1 MKKRSVYTIGK
12 RIATQAAA
20 ALCLAGCLSGCLG
33 NVLRAEEGSGYYDEA
48 GYWFEDTG
56 SYSSSSVDYSPENA
70 GFENTGSSAAATEG
84 TAQDFAAASA
94 ADGDMQDS
102 AMTGTYSV
110 EEGWSVDV
118 DASTDEETVYKKDD
132 CVGVEN
138 NSTITCS
145 YMDTNYS
152 VMEYEQLR
160 DMLTN
165 NLLYSNVNAQIST
178 SAIYTQEK
186 DYLYIVIV
194 DDSALEYKDVYH
206 YVVGDYR
213 CFCVEVREYR
223 AEADQDVA
231 DGVKTPH
238 EVGQKTAEE
247 FTWGVA

>member
-12 RIATQAAA
+12 RIAAQAIA
-20 ALCLAGCLSGCLG
+20 ALCLAGCMGS
-33 NVLRAEEGSGYYDEA
+33 VLQAEEGSGYYDEA

-56 SYSSSSVDYSPENA
+56 SYSSTSDDYSQESA
-70 GFENTGSSAAATEG
+70 GTGSADALAAL
-84 TAQDFAAASA
+84 
-94 ADGDMQDS
+94 ADGAMQDS
-102 AMTGTYSV
+102 ALTGIYSV
-110 EEGWSVDV
+110 EEGWSVDA

-138 NSTITCS
+138 TSTITCS

-152 VMEYEQLR
+152 VLEYEQLR

-231 DGVKTPH
+231 DDVKTPH

>member
-1 MKKRSVYTIGK
+1 MKRSVYTIGK
-12 RIATQAAA
+12 RMTARAAV
-20 ALCLAGCLSGCLG
+20 ALSMAVCLSAGMG
-33 NVLRAEEGSGYYDEA
+33 GVLQAEEGSGYYDEA

-56 SYSSSSVDYSPENA
+56 SYSSASDDYSHESA
-70 GFENTGSSAAATEG
+70 RTGSADALAAL
-84 TAQDFAAASA
+84 
-94 ADGDMQDS
+94 ADGAMQDP
-102 AMTGTYSV
+102 ALTGTYSV
-110 EEGWSVDV
+110 EEGWSVDA

-138 NSTITCS
+138 TSTITCS

-152 VMEYEQLR
+152 VLEYEQLR

-247 FTWGVA
+247 FTWGAA

>member
-1 MKKRSVYTIGK
+1 MVMKRPILTIRK
-12 RIATQAAA
+12 ISAAQAAA
-20 ALCLAGCLSGCLG
+20 ALGLAVCLSGCMG
-33 NVLRAEEGSGYYDEA
+33 GVLQAEEASGYYDEA
-48 GYWFEDTG
+48 GNWIEDSAYFEESYSENSGFED
-56 SYSSSSVDYSPENA
+56 
-70 GFENTGSSAAATEG
+70 AAAADE
-84 TAQDFAAASA
+84 TA
-94 ADGDMQDS
+94 DS
-102 AMTGTYSV
+102 SLTGTYSV
-110 EEGWSVDV
+110 EEGWSVDS
-118 DASTDEETVYKKDD
+118 DASTSEKTVYKKDS

-138 NSTITCS
+138 TSTITCS

-152 VMEYEQLR
+152 VLEYEQLR

-194 DDSALEYKDVYH
+194 DDSAQEYKDVYH

-223 AEADQDVA
+223 AEADQAVA

-238 EVGQKTAEE
+238 EVGQTTAEE
-247 FTWGVA
+247 FTWTTGN